1 LDVANLGRTVRSP
14 SFTCSSTMPTA
25 SHPVVGGQMN
35 RKEVHDIDISEAGPQ
50 ITNVFDVRLEPI

>member
-1 LDVANLGRTVRSP
+1 
-14 SFTCSSTMPTA
+14 MPTA